1 MTLRCQIPTSP
12 SSTGMF
18 SGSGASAKCRSISCA
33 PVRNSAKFSGPIASI
48 TGSPTAPQ
56 TE

>member
-1 MTLRCQIPTSP
+1 
-12 SSTGMF
+12 MF
-18 SGSGASAKCRSISCA
+18 SGSGACRKCWSISCA
-33 PVRNSAKFSGPIASI
+33 PVRNSAKFFGPTAII